1 MVVLAAI
8 RRSILRM
15 RKDIE
20 ERGKLIEHLKQN
32 DIQTVFH
39 YVPLHSSPAGK
50 QYGIFFGDDK
60 YTTKESERLL
70 RLPMYYGLD
79 EKFVILVIE
88 KISKFYT

>member
-50 QYGIFFGDDK
+50 QYGTFFGDDK

-79 EKFVILVIE
+79 EKLAVLVIE